1 MRKIASIFSFVA
13 VATLLVSCG
22 GSKPATKQAT
32 VSLGPLDDFF
42 TVKSY
47 TIESDA
53 EEKGIEK
60 LDKVKGTLTVVVK
73 RNDTEMKYKPSDIE
87 YATVGGEISSSS
99 YYVFR
104 GDCDAV
110 IRKMVKMEPKTEES
124 FTIGF
129 RGVDPYNRFN
139 SEEDNSTNRQN
150 AFDAL
155 TKKGCLDQICF
166 DVEFV
171 ENESESM
178 KAIKALKDLADDLDD
193 FSDDN

>member
-1 MRKIASIFSFVA
+1 MRKISSIISLVA

-22 GSKPATKQAT
+22 GSKPAKQAT

-53 EEKGIEK
+53 EEKGLEK
-60 LDKVKGTLTVVVK
+60 LDKVKGTLTVVAK
-73 RNDTEMKYKPSDIE
+73 RNETEMKYKPSDID
-87 YATVGGEISSSS
+87 YARVGGEISSSS

-110 IRKMVKMEPKTEES
+110 IRKMVKMEPKSEET

-129 RGVDPYNRFN
+129 KGVDPYNQFN
-139 SEEDNSTNRQN
+139 SEEYNAANRQN

-166 DVEFV
+166 EVEFV
-171 ENESESM
+171 EDENEAV
-178 KAIKALKDLADDLDD
+178 KALKALKDLAEDLDD
-193 FSDDN
+193 LKDDD